1 MSVAGSFCLIFSFGA
16 MIMDLKWEKVCNFWN
31 YGSWI
36 TVLLGRGI
44 LEGGSGCL
52 GGLAGT
58 AVVII
63 VLFPLFLGKMLGT
76 GDIKVFAVLGSAMG
90 AKSVCYCIA
99 FSFLLGALISLPIL
113 LFRCNVRE
121 RFAYFF
127 TYLRRVLETR
137 TFSAYL
143 VPGSRPE
150 NIHFTIPIFISVVLF
165 CAGGYL

>member
-44 LEGGSGCL
+44 LEGGSGWL

-113 LFRCNVRE
+113 LF
-121 RFAYFF
+121 